1 MIAAA
6 ASLFNP
12 FPGLRS
18 FEAEE
23 DHLFFGRER
32 QVDELLARL
41 RRSRFLNVVGTSG
54 SGKSSLVRS
63 GLIPALYGGFMLQAG
78 SSWRIAVLRPGD
90 DPIGNLAAALDRPG
104 ALGAGAAG
112 AEHARA
118 LLDATLHRSV
128 QGLAECLRL
137 ARVPAQDNL
146 LIVVDQFEE
155 IFRFKRNFHIKGSG
169 EEAAAFV
176 RLLLAATRQDVQP
189 VYVVLTMRSDFIGS
203 CSEFPT
209 LAEAINVSQ
218 YLVPRL
224 NRDERRAAIVGPVAV
239 GGGDIAPRLVL
250 RLLNDVGDDPDQ
262 LPILQHALMRTW
274 HHWTE
279 HHAPGEPLDLRHYEA
294 IGTMKEALSQ
304 HAEEAYHELA
314 SVREQRI
321 AEAMFKALTDRGSD
335 QRGLRRPVRLAEVCS
350 LAEAGEPEVIAV
362 AERFRMPGRSF
373 LMPPAGVE
381 LSGGSVLDISHESL
395 MRIWTRLIQWVD
407 DEARSAQI
415 YLRLSKAAQQYQDGA
430 GGLWRDPELQLA
442 SSWREEA
449 GPNLQW
455 ARRYDPAFERAML
468 FLDYSRKERDLWIER
483 REQARRRQLART
495 RWLAIVLGA
504 GALLTLAFGL
514 YALVL
519 KIDAEDARRE
529 AVVQEVIAQ
538 RREIDARREKDHA
551 EKQRQLAERERSNA
565 EAARHAAQR
574 QEDVAESERLH
585 AQREQERALGEKRLA
600 EASEGRARSAQSAS
614 ETQHRIAVEEK
625 RHAEELGQQAAG
637 SEQVARRLAHLEL
650 ARSLALQSLQ
660 IQDAPLAGLLAAQ
673 AFALNGQIGGA
684 EEPNIYDALLQ
695 ALHRLDPWQEQVL
708 HAPGDAVRTLALAG
722 DGRTLATGSDDGGVR
737 LFDLEHRRAA
747 PVLLGTLPGGVRSLA
762 ISPGPAAGAA
772 ALLAA
777 GGFEGAVEVWDL
789 RQLKAPPRLLAG
801 GSGGGGSG
809 GGRSVN
815 GLAFSPA
822 GDRLA
827 AACADGNVRLWD
839 PLRAGAAPAVLP
851 AGARRLTALAI
862 SPDGA
867 RLAAASAGAAGGA
880 GGTGL
885 EGASG
890 AGLKGA
896 SGARGG
902 VLLWSLPRP
911 GERPGEAA
919 VLAAGDDVRSL
930 AMSGDG
936 RLLAAGTGSGA
947 ILLWDLG
954 AGEHGRPPAGSPRVL
969 SGHTAAVT
977 SLAFSSGHPL
987 LASASLD
994 GTVRLR
1000 HAEQPDRTLVL
1011 TDHEGWVWA
1020 VALSADG
1027 ERVLSGGRDR
1037 TVRVRGT
1044 SPGPYFEEVCR
1055 RLERNLTRREWALF
1069 LPDIPYQPTCR
1080 NLPAD
1085 ARAADGHQRSEGAP
1099 VR

>member
-1 MIAAA
+1 VIAAGA
-6 ASLFNP
+6 RLCNP

-18 FEAEE
+18 FEPEE

-63 GLIPALYGGFMLQAG
+63 GLIPALHGGFMLQAG

-90 DPIGNLAAALDRPG
+90 DPIGNLAAALDRP
-104 ALGAGAAG
+104 AVLGAAAAD
-112 AEHARA
+112 AEYQRA
-118 LLDATLHRSV
+118 LLDATLHRSA
-128 QGLAECLRL
+128 QGLAECMRL

-155 IFRFKRNFHIKGSG
+155 IFRFKRNSQIKGSG

-176 RLLLAATRQDVQP
+176 RLLLAAAQQEAQP

-203 CSEFPT
+203 CSEFPG
-209 LAEAINVSQ
+209 LAEAINASQ

-224 NRDERRAAIVGPVAV
+224 SREERRAAIAGPVAV
-239 GGGDIAPRLVL
+239 GGGEIAPRLVL

-279 HHAPGEPLDLRHYEA
+279 NHAPGEPLDLRHYEA
-294 IGTMKEALSQ
+294 IGTMKEALSL

-314 SVREQRI
+314 SARERRI

-335 QRGLRRPVRLAEVCS
+335 QRGLRRPVRLEEVCNLAEV
-350 LAEAGEPEVIAV
+350 GEQEVIAV
-362 AERFRMPGRSF
+362 VERFRMPGRSF

-381 LSGGSVLDISHESL
+381 LAGGSVLDISHESL
-395 MRIWTRLIQWVD
+395 MRIWTRLIQWVE

-442 SSWREEA
+442 LSWREEA

-468 FLDYSRKERDLWIER
+468 FLDYSKKERDLWVER
-483 REQARRRQLART
+483 REQARHRQLART

-504 GALLTLAFGL
+504 AALLTLAFGL

-519 KIDAEDARRE
+519 EIDAENAQRE
-529 AVVQEVIAQ
+529 AVAQQVIA
-538 RREIDARREKDHA
+538 RRQELDARREKDHA
-551 EKQRQLAERERSNA
+551 EQQRQLAERERSNA

-574 QEDVAESERLH
+574 QEEVAESERLH

-600 EASEGRARSAQSAS
+600 EASEGRARSAQAAS
-614 ETQHRIAVEEK
+614 EAQHRIAVEEK
-625 RHAEELGQQAAG
+625 RRAEEFGQQAAG
-637 SEQVARRLAHLEL
+637 SERETRRLAHLQL
-650 ARSLALQSLQ
+650 ARNLALQSLQ
-660 IQDAPLAGLLAAQ
+660 VPDAPLAGLLAAQ
-673 AFALNGQIGGA
+673 AFALKGQTGGD
-684 EEPNIYDALLQ
+684 EDPSFYYALLQ
-695 ALHRLDPWQEQVL
+695 ALRRLDPLQEQVL
-708 HAPGDAVRTLALAG
+708 HAHGDAVRALALSG
-722 DGRTLATGSDDGGVR
+722 DGHTLATGSDDGGVR

-762 ISPGPAAGAA
+762 ISPGAPAGGA

-777 GGFEGAVEVWDL
+777 GSFEGAVALWDL
-789 RQLKAPPRLLAG
+789 RQIKAPPRLMAG
-801 GSGGGGSG
+801 AGGGGGSG
-809 GGRSVN
+809 GGSGRSVN

-839 PLRAGAAPAVLP
+839 TLHAGAAPTVLA
-851 AGARRLTALAI
+851 AGARRLVAVAI

-867 RLAAASAGAAGGA
+867 RLAAASAGGTAGA
-880 GGTGL
+880 GSPG
-885 EGASG
+885 GASG
-890 AGLKGA
+890 SA
-896 SGARGG
+896 GG
-902 VLLWSLPRP
+902 VLVWSMPRP
-911 GERPGEAA
+911 GERAGEVA
-919 VLAAGDDVRSL
+919 VLGAGDDFRSL

-936 RLLAAGTGSGA
+936 HLLAAGTGSGA
-947 ILLWDLG
+947 ILVWDLG
-954 AGEHGRPPAGSPRVL
+954 TGGPGQPAAGSPRAL

-977 SLAFSSGHPL
+977 SLAFSSSHPL

-1000 HAEQPDRTLVL
+1000 HAERPDRTLVL
-1011 TDHEGWVWA
+1011 SDHDGWVWA

-1037 TVRVRGT
+1037 TVRVRRT

-1055 RLERNLTRREWALF
+1055 RLERNLTRREWALY
-1069 LPDIPYQPTCR
+1069 LPADVPYQPTCR
-1080 NLPAD
+1080 NLPAEP
-1085 ARAADGHQRSEGAP
+1085 RAAAGGPRSEGAP
-1099 VR
+1099 GR

>member
-1 MIAAA
+1 VIAADTR
-6 ASLFNP
+6 LFNP

-104 ALGAGAAG
+104 VLGAGAADG
-112 AEHARA
+112 EYQRA
-118 LLDATLHRSV
+118 LLDATLHRSA
-128 QGLAECLRL
+128 QGLAECMRL

-155 IFRFKRNFHIKGSG
+155 IFRFKRNVRIKGSG

-176 RLLLAATRQDVQP
+176 RLLLAATQQEAQP

-203 CSEFPT
+203 CSEFPG
-209 LAEAINVSQ
+209 LAEAINASQ

-224 NRDERRAAIVGPVAV
+224 NREERRAAIVGPVAV
-239 GGGDIAPRLVL
+239 GGGEIAPRLVL

-274 HHWTE
+274 HYWTE

-294 IGTMKEALSQ
+294 VGTMKEALSQ
-304 HAEEAYHELA
+304 HAEEAYRELA
-314 SVREQRI
+314 SPREQRI
-321 AEAMFKALTDRGSD
+321 AEILFKALTDQGSD
-335 QRGLRRPVRLAEVCS
+335 QRGLRRPVRLEEVCG
-350 LAEAGEPEVIAV
+350 LAEAGEQEVIAV
-362 AERFRMPGRSF
+362 VERFRMPGRSF

-381 LSGGSVLDISHESL
+381 LTGGSVLDISHESL
-395 MRIWTRLIQWVD
+395 MRIWTRLIEWVQ

-415 YLRLSKAAQQYQDGA
+415 YLRLSKAALQYQEGA

-442 SSWREEA
+442 LSWREEA
-449 GPNLQW
+449 GPNLHW

-468 FLDYSRKERDLWIER
+468 FLDYSQKERDLWIER
-483 REQARRRQLART
+483 REEARRRQLART
-495 RWLAIVLGA
+495 RWLAIVLGTA
-504 GALLTLAFGL
+504 ALLTLAFGL

-519 KIDAEDARRE
+519 KIDAETAQRE
-529 AVVQEVIAQ
+529 AVAQKLIAQ
-538 RREIDARREKDHA
+538 RRELDARREKDHA
-551 EKQRQLAERERSNA
+551 ETQRQLAERERSNA

-574 QEDVAESERLH
+574 QEEVAESERLR
-585 AQREQERALGEKRLA
+585 AEREQQRALGEKRLA

-614 ETQHRIAVEEK
+614 EAQHRIAVEEK
-625 RHAEELGQQAAG
+625 RRAEDLGQQAAS
-637 SEQVARRLAHLEL
+637 SEREARRLGHRQL
-650 ARSLALQSLQ
+650 ARSLALQSLRMQ
-660 IQDAPLAGLLAAQ
+660 EPQLAGLLAAQ
-673 AFALNGQIGGA
+673 AFTLNGQTGGA
-684 EEPNIYDALLQ
+684 EEPNFYYALRQ
-695 ALHRLDPWQEQVL
+695 ALSRLDPQQEQVL
-708 HAPGDAVRTLALAG
+708 HAHGDAVRTLVLSG
-722 DGRTLATGSDDGGVR
+722 DGHTLATGSDDGGVR
-737 LFDLEHRRAA
+737 LFDLDHGRAA
-747 PVLLGTLPGGVRSLA
+747 PVLLGALPGGVRSLA
-762 ISPGPAAGAA
+762 LSPGAAAGAA
-772 ALLAA
+772 PLLAA
-777 GGFEGAVEVWDL
+777 GGFEGAVALWDL
-789 RQLKAPPRLLAG
+789 RQVKAPPVLLAG
-801 GSGGGGSG
+801 AGGGGSG
-809 GGRSVN
+809 AGIGGGGGGGACGGRSVN

-839 PLRAGAAPAVLP
+839 TLRAGAAPAVLP

-867 RLAAASAGAAGGA
+867 RLAAGSAGA
-880 GGTGL
+880 
-885 EGASG
+885 SG
-890 AGLKGA
+890 
-896 SGARGG
+896 GG

-911 GERPGEAA
+911 GERAGEAA
-919 VLAAGDDVRSL
+919 VLGAGDDVRSL
-930 AMSGDG
+930 ATSGDG

-947 ILLWDLG
+947 ILLWDMAAAEG
-954 AGEHGRPPAGSPRVL
+954 GRPPAGSPRVL
-969 SGHTAAVT
+969 PGHTAAVT
-977 SLAFSSGHPL
+977 SLAFSSRHHL

-1000 HAEQPDRTLVL
+1000 HAEQPDRDPVMLA
-1011 TDHEGWVWA
+1011 DHEGWVWA

-1027 ERVLSGGRDR
+1027 ERVLSGGVDR
-1037 TVRVRGT
+1037 TVRVRRT
-1044 SPGPYFEEVCR
+1044 SPGPYFDTVCG
-1055 RLERNLTRREWALF
+1055 RLGRNLTHREWALY
-1069 LPDIPYQPTCR
+1069 LPADVPYQPTCR
-1080 NLPAD
+1080 NLPA
-1085 ARAADGHQRSEGAP
+1085 GP
-1099 VR
+1099 

>member
-1 MIAAA
+1 
-6 ASLFNP
+6 
-12 FPGLRS
+12 
-18 FEAEE
+18 
-23 DHLFFGRER
+23 
-32 QVDELLARL
+32 
-41 RRSRFLNVVGTSG
+41 
-54 SGKSSLVRS
+54 
-63 GLIPALYGGFMLQAG
+63 
-78 SSWRIAVLRPGD
+78 
-90 DPIGNLAAALDRPG
+90 
-104 ALGAGAAG
+104 
-112 AEHARA
+112 
-118 LLDATLHRSV
+118 
-128 QGLAECLRL
+128 
-137 ARVPAQDNL
+137 
-146 LIVVDQFEE
+146 
-155 IFRFKRNFHIKGSG
+155 
-169 EEAAAFV
+169 
-176 RLLLAATRQDVQP
+176 
-189 VYVVLTMRSDFIGS
+189 
-203 CSEFPT
+203 
-209 LAEAINVSQ
+209 
-218 YLVPRL
+218 
-224 NRDERRAAIVGPVAV
+224 VAV
-239 GGGDIAPRLVL
+239 GGGEIAPRLVL

-279 HHAPGEPLDLRHYEA
+279 HHAAGEPLDLRHYEA
-294 IGTMKEALSQ
+294 IGAMKEALSL

-314 SVREQRI
+314 SAPEQRI

-350 LAEAGEPEVIAV
+350 LAEAGEQEVIAV
-362 AERFRMPGRSF
+362 VERFRMPGRSF

-381 LSGGSVLDISHESL
+381 LAGGSVLDISHESL
-395 MRIWTRLIQWVD
+395 MRIWTRLIQWVE

-415 YLRLSKAAQQYQDGA
+415 YLRLSKAAQQFQDGA

-442 SSWREEA
+442 LSWREEA

-483 REQARRRQLART
+483 REQARHRQLART

-504 GALLTLAFGL
+504 GVLLTLAFGL

-519 KIDAEDARRE
+519 KIEAEDARRE

-538 RREIDARREKDHA
+538 RRELDARREKDHA

-574 QEDVAESERLH
+574 QEEVAESERLH

-614 ETQHRIAVEEK
+614 EAQHRIAVEEK
-625 RHAEELGQQAAG
+625 RRAEEFGQQAAG
-637 SEQVARRLAHLEL
+637 SEREARRLAHLQL
-650 ARSLALQSLQ
+650 ARNLALQSLQ
-660 IQDAPLAGLLAAQ
+660 VQDAPLAGLLAAQ
-673 AFALNGQIGGA
+673 AFALNEQTGGA
-684 EEPNIYDALLQ
+684 EEPPFYDALLQ
-695 ALHRLDPWQEQVL
+695 ALHRLDPQQEQVL

-737 LFDLEHRRAA
+737 LFDLAHRRAA

-762 ISPGPAAGAA
+762 ISPGAAAGGA

-777 GGFEGAVEVWDL
+777 GGFDGAVEVWDL
-789 RQLKAPPRLLAG
+789 RQVKAPPRLLAAGG
-801 GSGGGGSG
+801 GSGSGGSGSGGSGAG

-827 AACADGNVRLWD
+827 AAGADGNVRLWD
-839 PLRAGAAPAVLP
+839 TLHAGAAPAVLA

-867 RLAAASAGAAGGA
+867 RLAAASAGGPA
-880 GGTGL
+880 
-885 EGASG
+885 GASG
-890 AGLKGA
+890 SAG
-896 SGARGG
+896 GG

-911 GERPGEAA
+911 GERAAEAA
-919 VLAAGDDVRSL
+919 VLGAGDDVRSL

-947 ILLWDLG
+947 ILLWDVG
-954 AGEHGRPPAGSPRVL
+954 AGEHGRPPAGSLRVL

-977 SLAFSSGHPL
+977 ALAFSSSHSL

-1011 TDHEGWVWA
+1011 ADHEGWVWA

-1027 ERVLSGGRDR
+1027 ARVLSGGRDR

-1055 RLERNLTRREWALF
+1055 RLERNLTRREWALY
-1069 LPDIPYQPTCR
+1069 LPPEIPYQPTCR
-1080 NLPAD
+1080 NLPTA
-1085 ARAADGHQRSEGAP
+1085 APAADGRQRSEGAP

>member
-90 DPIGNLAAALDRPG
+90 DPIGNLAAALDQPG

-112 AEHARA
+112 AEYQRA
-118 LLDATLHRSV
+118 LLDATLHRSA
-128 QGLAECLRL
+128 QGLAECMRL

-176 RLLLAATRQDVQP
+176 RLLLTAAQQDVQP

-203 CSEFPT
+203 CSEFPS
-209 LAEAINVSQ
+209 LAEAINISQ

-224 NRDERRAAIVGPVAV
+224 NREERRAAIAGPVAV
-239 GGGDIAPRLVL
+239 GGGEIAPRLVL

-274 HHWTE
+274 DHWTE

-350 LAEAGEPEVIAV
+350 LAETGEQEVIAV
-362 AERFRMPGRSF
+362 VERFRMPGRSF

-381 LSGGSVLDISHESL
+381 LTGGSVLDISHESL

-449 GPNLQW
+449 SPNLQW

-483 REQARRRQLART
+483 REQARSRQLART

-538 RREIDARREKDHA
+538 RRELDARREKDHA

-574 QEDVAESERLH
+574 QEEVAESERLH

-614 ETQHRIAVEEK
+614 EAQHRIAVEEK
-625 RHAEELGQQAAG
+625 RRAEDLGQQAAS

-695 ALHRLDPWQEQVL
+695 ALHRLDPQQEQVL
-708 HAPGDAVRTLALAG
+708 HAPGDAVRALALAG

-747 PVLLGTLPGGVRSLA
+747 PVLLGTLPGGVRSLV
-762 ISPGPAAGAA
+762 ISPGAPAGAA
-772 ALLAA
+772 ILLAA
-777 GGFEGAVEVWDL
+777 GGFEGAVEIWDL
-789 RQLKAPPRLLAG
+789 RQRKAPPKLLAG
-801 GSGGGGSG
+801 GGASG

-839 PLRAGAAPAVLP
+839 PLRAGTAPAVLP

-867 RLAAASAGAAGGA
+867 RLAAASAGAG
-880 GGTGL
+880 
-885 EGASG
+885 GASG
-890 AGLKGA
+890 
-896 SGARGG
+896 SSGG

-911 GERPGEAA
+911 GERAGEAA
-919 VLAAGDDVRSL
+919 VLGAGDDVRSL

-947 ILLWDLG
+947 ILLWDVG

-977 SLAFSSGHPL
+977 ALAFSSSHPL

-1027 ERVLSGGRDR
+1027 ERVLSGGHDR

-1055 RLERNLTRREWALF
+1055 RLERNLTRREWALY
-1069 LPDIPYQPTCR
+1069 LPPDILYQPTCR
-1080 NLPAD
+1080 NLPAEQRVS
-1085 ARAADGHQRSEGAP
+1085 AGGPRSEGAP